1 MIKNKKVFI
10 LGSSSDIG
18 QSLIKIYLEKK
29 YEIIAHYNNGSKK
42 FLKLINKNKNIVP
55 LKFDLSSNKDKLNIF
70 LQNKDIKKCSVFI
83 NAAASLKDIKYEKIT
98 SSNLMDTLKTN
109 LIPAVILTKTLGPEM
124 YKRKEGRIV
133 NLSSIGVKFGGGEST
148 FCYSLS
154 KHGLEFFPKIFKI
167 WAKKNVLIN
176 TVRVGLTDTKI
187 HKNLPNKNLKK
198 RINLIPMKR
207 MASPFEIAKFIY
219 TLASGE
225 NTYIT
230 GEVLSISGG
239 E

>member
-98 SSNLMDTLKTN
+98 SSNLMETLKTN
-109 LIPAVILTKTLGPEM
+109 LIP
-124 YKRKEGRIV
+124 
-133 NLSSIGVKFGGGEST
+133 
-148 FCYSLS
+148 
-154 KHGLEFFPKIFKI
+154 
-167 WAKKNVLIN
+167 
-176 TVRVGLTDTKI
+176 
-187 HKNLPNKNLKK
+187 
-198 RINLIPMKR
+198 
-207 MASPFEIAKFIY
+207 
-219 TLASGE
+219 
-225 NTYIT
+225 
-230 GEVLSISGG
+230 
-239 E
+239 

>member
-109 LIPAVILTKTLGPEM
+109 LIPGVILTKTLGQEM

-154 KHGLEFFPKIFKI
+154 KHGLEFFPKIF
-167 WAKKNVLIN
+167 N
-176 TVRVGLTDTKI
+176 
-187 HKNLPNKNLKK
+187 
-198 RINLIPMKR
+198 
-207 MASPFEIAKFIY
+207 AKF
-219 TLASGE
+219 TLSNLFSNPLGGSS
-225 NTYIT
+225 NF
-230 GEVLSISGG
+230 SILI
-239 E
+239 